1 MLASKNS
8 LNPYKDMPVATSQA
22 INHRSKLLS
31 QAINLPRSNGS
42 MQDRRSNY
50 DVTNCVR
57 VSSTQ
62 QVRLAVQALFQQVFP
77 NAPFDAIWIAF
88 HDFDRLFDGQFEDY
102 LGCDTVYHDKQHSL
116 DMTLAMARLLAG
128 YELSVSD
135 DDKLGA
141 ERAVMGLVA
150 ALFHDAGYIRR
161 ADETRWKN
169 GAEFTAWHV
178 SRSADFLRDY
188 LPRLGLTNR
197 SDLACQVVH
206 FTGYELNL
214 DEIELDNPRDTS
226 VGHLLGTA
234 DLMAQM
240 ADRCYLEKCR
250 DRLYAEFVICGVA
263 AGKSQLGASSTRYGS
278 GIDLLQQTPT
288 FARSAVDDRL
298 NGKFNKAYRYV
309 EPLFDGR
316 NPYLEF
322 IRGNLRY
329 LKFVIQQNEWQA
341 LRRQPPIYTVMQ
353 DAMQSVGALVSRR
366 IAEEAAPV

>member
-1 MLASKNS
+1 MSS
-8 LNPYKDMPVATSQA
+8 ATSRA
-22 INHRSKLLS
+22 LKHRSNVVGKP
-31 QAINLPRSNGS
+31 IILPHSNGS
-42 MQDRRSNY
+42 MQDRRSDY
-50 DVTNCVR
+50 DVTNFVK
-57 VSSTQ
+57 VSSTHR
-62 QVRLAVQALFQQVFP
+62 VRLAVQELFQQAFP
-77 NAPFDAIWIAF
+77 AAAFDAIWMAF

-128 YELSVSD
+128 YELSVSE

-141 ERAVMGLVA
+141 DRAVMGLVA

-188 LPRLGLTNR
+188 LPRLGLNNR

-214 DEIELDNPRDTS
+214 DDIELDNPRDTS

-263 AGKSQLGASSTRYGS
+263 AGKAQIGASSTRYGS
-278 GIDLLQQTPT
+278 GVDLLRQTPN
-288 FARSAVDDRL
+288 FARSAVNDRL

-309 EPLFDGR
+309 EALFDGR

-322 IRGNLRY
+322 VRGNLRY
-329 LKFVIQQNEWQA
+329 LKFIIEQNEWRA
-341 LRRQPPIYTVMQ
+341 LRRRPSLYTVMP
-353 DAMQSVGALVSRR
+353 DTMQSVNALVSQR
-366 IAEEAAPV
+366 IAEEAAPVV